1 MKTEPG
7 RPTLAE
13 WQQSLAAV
21 CEGCEAGLDTLQ
33 KHILEEPNSSE
44 GLGVYRNNFLGA
56 RLGVFLQTF
65 PRLLSL
71 LGEDY
76 LLQCGRRFLAD
87 YPLDATSDNLNH
99 LGRRFP
105 EFLRKLFAEKN
116 ELSSYPWLADLA
128 KLEYARHTAY
138 YAFDD
143 ISFDFKAFQELGSLA
158 ESIHLQTS
166 NSLALIECEWPLY
179 QLDCDIASGIIHADY
194 PKERQLI
201 AIYRKNFSVHVMKIS
216 EEEFTLLEGIR
227 KGLTMMALLDQ
238 AGENAKYLPLFIQ
251 KGWVCGF
258 RQGPHINDI

>member
-13 WQQSLAAV
+13 WQKSLAAV

-33 KHILEEPNSSE
+33 KYILKAPNSNE

-56 RLGVFLQTF
+56 RLNVFLQTF

-87 YPLDATSDNLNH
+87 YPLDATSDNMNH

-105 EFLRKLFAEKN
+105 EFLRELVAEKN
-116 ELSSYPWLADLA
+116 ELSSYPWLAELA
-128 KLEYARHTAY
+128 KLEYTRHAAY
-138 YAFDD
+138 YACDD
-143 ISFDFKAFQELGSLA
+143 TNFDFKAFQELGGLA
-158 ESIHLQTS
+158 EGIHLQTS
-166 NSLALIECEWPLY
+166 NSLALIECEWPLH
-179 QLDCDIASGIIHADY
+179 QLDCDIASGRLHANY
-194 PKERQLI
+194 PKERQVI
-201 AIYRKNFSVHVMKIS
+201 AIYRENFSVHAKKIS

-227 KGLTMMALLDQ
+227 KGLTMMALLEQ
-238 AGENAKYLPLFIQ
+238 AGESARHLPLFIQ
-251 KGWVCGF
+251 SGWVCGF
-258 RQGPHINDI
+258 RQGPHFNDI